1 MLGVAAMNSV
11 GNDQLTG
18 HLVCRFFFK
27 TTCDDPD
34 NPVIQVEIDNDG
46 DLLPLLDGKVD
57 CKVKEYE

>member
-1 MLGVAAMNSV
+1 MNYGRIDGISFR
-11 GNDQLTG
+11 
-18 HLVCRFFFK
+18 RFFFK

-34 NPVIQVEIDNDG
+34 NPVIQVEIDNDA